1 MKIKYLILALL
12 PFSLMACQ
20 TVSNTQAPIVS
31 EQQQNLATTLSE
43 YAWTYQNLKASKP
56 LILNFNADGKLAIN
70 TGCNGQ
76 GGTWKVEGN
85 QLVTSP
91 LASTMMACQDDL
103 MKQEQ
108 LSNSI
113 FSEAKLPIEISNN
126 NGQVILSVTD
136 KAGQKHIFQ
145 GEKATNTQALTDYSW
160 SYQPENTKKPIV
172 LNFTNDRLSIDT
184 GCNRQGTTWKVENNT
199 IVTTDVM
206 STMMACEPALM
217 KQEQFSSSLFQKR
230 AIPFELNTTNVDQ
243 PTLTVAD
250 AQGQK
255 YTFTGKMTPEA
266 KYQSE
271 GKTVFLEVAPETKS
285 CTGVA
290 PQTCL
295 QVREVKYDDK
305 GVKTYAD
312 KNWSLYY
319 GQIEGFEHNPNQRV
333 ILRVKRFEVKNPA
346 ADQSSQADV
355 LDMVVEQE
363 LVKKPKK

>member
-1 MKIKYLILALL
+1 
-12 PFSLMACQ
+12 
-20 TVSNTQAPIVS
+20 
-31 EQQQNLATTLSE
+31 
-43 YAWTYQNLKASKP
+43 
-56 LILNFNADGKLAIN
+56 
-70 TGCNGQ
+70 
-76 GGTWKVEGN
+76 
-85 QLVTSP
+85 
-91 LASTMMACQDDL
+91 
-103 MKQEQ
+103 
-108 LSNSI
+108 
-113 FSEAKLPIEISNN
+113 
-126 NGQVILSVTD
+126 
-136 KAGQKHIFQ
+136 
-145 GEKATNTQALTDYSW
+145 
-160 SYQPENTKKPIV
+160 
-172 LNFTNDRLSIDT
+172 
-184 GCNRQGTTWKVENNT
+184 
-199 IVTTDVM
+199 
-206 STMMACEPALM
+206 MMACEPALM

-230 AIPFELNTTNVDQ
+230 AIPFELNTTNADQ
-243 PTLTVAD
+243 PTLTILD

-355 LDMVVEQE
+355 LDMIVEQE
-363 LVKKPKK
+363 MVKKPKNNF